1 MQRVAALGGILFAA
15 SFAMLFSAHALATST
30 AELRG
35 GVFDPPRMAPDFSL
49 KGSNGSE
56 LKLSSYRGKV
66 VALAFGYTHCPG
78 ICPTTLAYLAE
89 VRRLLGTSGADFQVV
104 YVTVDPERDSVERLK
119 AFLVSFDPTFVGG
132 TGTPGQLAT
141 VRKDYG
147 ITVSDK
153 IFVDKLPKSE
163 YFLDHS
169 SFVLL
174 IDRVGQVRDMMP
186 FGVSAA
192 DMEHDVKILLAK

>member
-1 MQRVAALGGILFAA
+1 MQRVAALGGIFFAA

-89 VRRLLGTSGADFQVV
+89 VRRMLGTGGADFQVV

>member
-89 VRRLLGTSGADFQVV
+89 VRRMLGTGGADFQVV